1 MKLQADGDLEV
12 AVGEVVTV
20 RVTAVNTHYLAIFSD
35 LQRADWTIVQPVR
48 SVQPGQPGVQTQFE
62 ETRSFVAN
70 IPGAEAFALTL
81 DFVRNQAGA
90 TASNAHYVIQ
100 VVGSAGAFAVTK
112 QIRPIPPFPIGR
124 PFLFEVV

>member
-12 AVGEVVTV
+12 AAGEIVTV

-35 LQRADWTIVQPVR
+35 LQKTEWTIVQPVR
-48 SVQPGQPGVQTQFE
+48 SVPPGQPGVQTQSE
-62 ETRSFVAN
+62 ETRSFVATT
-70 IPGAEAFALTL
+70 PGTEAFALTL
-81 DFVRNQAGA
+81 DFVRNQMGA
-90 TASNAHYVIQ
+90 TPHDARYVIQ
-100 VVGSAGAFAVTK
+100 VVGSAGPFTVTK